1 MAMADTSTMNSDWF
15 EVVRAWHEAVNRG
28 DADAL
33 VALCDDDVEVG
44 GPRGSARGS
53 ALLRDWLG
61 RAGIRLEPRRW
72 FGSPAGLVVEQ
83 AAVWRDPDGE
93 VTGPAMIASS
103 FTVEEG
109 LVKRTMRYDSLSE
122 ALATTGM
129 TMTDEV
135 ARVSG

>member
-1 MAMADTSTMNSDWF
+1 
-15 EVVRAWHEAVNRG
+15 
-28 DADAL
+28 
-33 VALCDDDVEVG
+33 
-44 GPRGSARGS
+44 
-53 ALLRDWLG
+53 
-61 RAGIRLEPRRW
+61 
-72 FGSPAGLVVEQ
+72 LVVEQ

-103 FTVEEG
+103 FTVEDG